1 MIKQYVFLLMVV
13 FFLFSCKSKKSITHV
28 DEVEKI
34 ESAPPEDYFKIRDG
48 FVLATVV
55 DDFKSKG
62 CPFVLKIEDN
72 YYQVVD
78 MDDALNVNK
87 LKIWIKFTPSKI
99 VLKECKIGV
108 PIVLN
113 EVYVYENQTIE

>member
-1 MIKQYVFLLMVV
+1 MIKYYVFLLLVI

-28 DEVEKI
+28 DEIEKT
-34 ESAPPEDYFKIRDG
+34 ESAPPEDYIKIRNG

-87 LKIWIKFTPSKI
+87 LKICIKFKPSKI

-113 EVYVYENQTIE
+113 EVYISENQIIE

>member
-1 MIKQYVFLLMVV
+1 M
-13 FFLFSCKSKKSITHV
+13 FFLFSCKSKKRITHI
-28 DEVEKI
+28 DEVEKT

-62 CPFVLKIEDN
+62 CAFVLKIEDN

-78 MDDALNVNK
+78 MDTALNVNK

-99 VLKECKIGV
+99 VVKECKVGI

-113 EVYVYENQTIE
+113 EIYVSENQIID